1 MSSSPTRAELGL
13 EHRMGPSR
21 WWRRL
26 AGLAVTA
33 GLAVAAF
40 AAWGPD
46 RPGPDEAAGLL
57 ADGLASQDLAA
68 VPLTETG
75 VDADAKL
82 AGVVE
87 GMGQRRPTV
96 RVQSTRELEDTDTAT
111 AVLELT
117 WDMDDTDQD
126 WTYTTTASLA
136 YQDGKDAGWR
146 VEWSPALVEPSLVA
160 GERLVAR
167 PLRAERAE
175 VLGAGGEVLVTDRP
189 VVRVGIDRSQISPE
203 EAAESARR
211 LVAQLP
217 DVDAAGFVAR
227 VDAAGPRAF
236 VEAIVVR
243 DDADSPLD
251 RVVVEAVPGAA
262 VIDDELPL
270 APTREFARPILGAVG
285 EATAELIADSDG
297 RLQPG
302 DTAGLSG
309 LQQTYDEQLR
319 GRPGLLVRAVPTEET
334 AGEARE
340 LFRRDATPG
349 SALTTTLDRGLQLTA
364 EDVLAPIESASALVA
379 VRPSTGE
386 VLAAASGPGGQ
397 GYSTATVGRYAPGST
412 FKVITSLALL
422 RAGLTQDSV
431 LSCTPTVAVDGRSFK
446 NYDDYP
452 GDALGDVTLR
462 TVIANSCN
470 TALISERGQAPQAAL
485 SEAAAALGLGL
496 EYDLGAPAFAGS
508 VPAEAGDTEHAAS
521 MIGQGRVE
529 ASPLAMAV
537 VAASIARGETV
548 TPRLLPDGPAADV
561 RAEQPVAAEEAG
573 RLRDMMRA
581 VVTDGSA
588 RFLNDV
594 PGGNVAA
601 KTGTAEYGTEQPLR
615 THAWMI
621 GIQGDLAVAVFVED
635 GASGSRTA
643 GPVLEAFLSAASGQP
658 VSVRRG
664 RQALLCS
671 SAPLRW
677 SRLADPVWPA
687 GPSSRRRMTSPIR
700 SCAFTSGR

>member
-1 MSSSPTRAELGL
+1 MPASPTRAELGL
-13 EHRMGPSR
+13 ERRVGPNP
-21 WWRRL
+21 WWRRM

-33 GLAVAAF
+33 GLAIAGF
-40 AAWGPD
+40 AAWGAD
-46 RPGPDEAAGLL
+46 RPEPDEAASLL
-57 ADGLASQDLAA
+57 ADGLAAQDLAA
-68 VPLTETG
+68 VPLTE
-75 VDADAKL
+75 
-82 AGVVE
+82 AGVEADEQFAAVVA

-96 RVQSTRELEDTDTAT
+96 RVQSTREVEDADTAT

-117 WDMDDTDQD
+117 WDLDDTDQD
-126 WTYTTTASLA
+126 WTYTTTASLT
-136 YQDGKDAGWR
+136 YQEGEEGGWR

-167 PLRAERAE
+167 PLPAERGE

-189 VVRVGIDRSQISPE
+189 VVRVGIDRSQVAPE

-211 LVAQLP
+211 LAAQLP
-217 DVDAAGFVAR
+217 DVDAARFVER
-227 VDAAGPRAF
+227 VGAAGPRAF
-236 VEAIVVR
+236 VEAIVLR
-243 DDADSPLD
+243 NDDDSPLD
-251 RVVVEAVPGAA
+251 RVAVAAVPGGA

-297 RLQPG
+297 RLQSG

-309 LQQTYDEQLR
+309 LQQIYDEQLY
-319 GRPGLLVRAVPTEET
+319 GRPGLLVRTVPAEGT
-334 AGEARE
+334 AGEPRE

-349 SALTTTLDRGLQLTA
+349 AALTTTLDRGLQLAA
-364 EDVLAPIESASALVA
+364 EDLLAPIESASALVA

-397 GYSTATVGRYAPGST
+397 GYSTATVGRYAPGSS

-422 RAGLTQDSV
+422 RAGLTQESV
-431 LSCTPTVAVDGRSFK
+431 LSCTPTVTVDGRSFK

-452 GDALGDVTLR
+452 GGALGDVTLR

-470 TALISERGQAPQAAL
+470 TALIKERGQAPQAAL

-548 TPRLLPDGPAADV
+548 TPRLLPDGAATNVQAD
-561 RAEQPVAAEEAG
+561 QPLSAEEAG
-573 RLRDMMRA
+573 QLRDIMRA

-601 KTGTAEYGTEQPLR
+601 KTGTAEYGTEQPPR

-635 GASGSRTA
+635 GASGARTA
-643 GPVLEAFLSAASGQP
+643 GPVLDAFLSGAS
-658 VSVRRG
+658 
-664 RQALLCS
+664 
-671 SAPLRW
+671 
-677 SRLADPVWPA
+677 
-687 GPSSRRRMTSPIR
+687 
-700 SCAFTSGR
+700 